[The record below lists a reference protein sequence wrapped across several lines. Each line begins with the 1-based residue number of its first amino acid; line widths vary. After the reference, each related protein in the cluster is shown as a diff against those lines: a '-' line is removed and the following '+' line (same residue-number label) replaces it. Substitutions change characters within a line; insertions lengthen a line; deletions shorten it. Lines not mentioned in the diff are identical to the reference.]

1 MPGNFIDTNVL
12 IYLVS
17 GDAAKADAA
26 ERAVGAGGMISVQVL
41 NEFAHVARRKLR
53 FSWDEVHSFLTM
65 IRALLDVIPLTATI
79 HDRGL
84 QLAERYQLSIYDA
97 MIAAAALASECDILF
112 SEDLQ
117 EGMSI
122 EGLTVINPFRNPG

>member
-17 GDAAKADAA
+17 GDAVKADAA

-65 IRALLDVIPLTATI
+65 IRALLDVVPLTATI

-122 EGLTVINPFRNPG
+122 EGLTVINPFRHPG

>member
-41 NEFAHVARRKLR
+41 NEFAHVARRKLG
-53 FSWDEVHSFLTM
+53 FTWDEVHSFLTM
-65 IRALLDVIPLTATI
+65 IRALLDVVPLTVAI

-84 QLAERYQLSIYDA
+84 KLAERYQLSLYDA
-97 MIAAAALASECDILF
+97 MIVAAALANECDILL
-112 SEDLQ
+112 SEDMQ
-117 EGMSI
+117 DGMSI
-122 EGLTVINPFRNPG
+122 EGLTLIDPFRYPG